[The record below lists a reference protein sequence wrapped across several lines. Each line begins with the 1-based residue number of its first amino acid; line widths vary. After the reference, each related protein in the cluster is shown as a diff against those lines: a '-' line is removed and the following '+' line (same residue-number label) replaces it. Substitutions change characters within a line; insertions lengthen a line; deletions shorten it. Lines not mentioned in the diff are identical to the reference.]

1 MLSSNARKTRT
12 VGEIVN
18 LMSVDSQKCMELMT
32 YVNLVWSAPLQIL
45 IALVLLWFTMGPS
58 IFAGVGVM
66 VLLIPVNTCVAAL
79 IEKLQVGWCG
89 FHEWPRPSQV
99 IVMHLFPRSSRW
111 RTKTLVPSSS
121 MRFLMASRW
130 VFFLDFCFL
139 CHMVHTTAL
148 H

>member
-79 IEKLQVGWCG
+79 TEKLQVGWCG
-89 FHEWPRPSQV
+89 FHE
-99 IVMHLFPRSSRW
+99 
-111 RTKTLVPSSS
+111 
-121 MRFLMASRW
+121 
-130 VFFLDFCFL
+130 
-139 CHMVHTTAL
+139 
-148 H
+148 